1 MLSRVADSLYWM
13 GRYFERADNCARA
26 IEATHSL
33 MLNRVEFAHDQR
45 WYRALTGLGLP
56 ADARDQD
63 PQVAIGRLA
72 ADRQTRA
79 SIVACIAAAREN
91 ASQVREEI
99 SSEMWERL
107 NRLFHEVAQS
117 EVDPQDAAAVMRLVS
132 LVREGSYS
140 FHGATESTMSH
151 GEGWRFVHL
160 GKFTERACAV
170 SLMLDAYFSIPT
182 KADDLD
188 WVTLLTSCAA
198 FESYCRVFTADLQ
211 PERIAKFL
219 LVHPEFPYSVR
230 YAVDRMDAAL
240 EAIVASSS
248 ARKRAKVER
257 IIGRLRAS
265 LAFTPMAELM
275 AGDLHAFLNGVLEQC
290 AALHLAVHEA
300 VHRLSD
306 RAGLRELMFYAIRH
320 LTRYRYNRP
329 VWQSMMEVRMHPI
342 SEATQ
347 RCFTFRLQV
356 NPRARIFTFQDH
368 LGNQVHHFDLPQHHR
383 ELAIVADALVN
394 IEPPAAVPESLPGDA
409 WARSRTADCRRRS
422 LADADAEPL
431 RAPRRRCSR
440 ISRASSAS
448 TRPDGRDPLTLVHDI
463 SRGIHRAFA
472 YVRKST
478 AVNSPIEASL
488 ELAPGRLPGLRPH
501 HDRDRA
507 RAAASRAATS
517 AATSITA
524 TSTTTD
530 RRTAP
535 RTPGSRR

>member
-56 ADARDQD
+56 ADVRDQD
-63 PQVAIGRLA
+63 PQLAIGRLA
-72 ADRQTRA
+72 ADRHTRA
-79 SIVACIAAAREN
+79 SIVNCIAAAREN

-211 PERIAKFL
+211 PQRIAKFL

-230 YAVDRMDAAL
+230 YAVDRMHASL
-240 EAIVASSS
+240 EAIVGNST
-248 ARKRAKVER
+248 ARKRVRIER

-265 LAFTPMAELM
+265 LAFTPMSELM
-275 AGDLHAFLNGVLEQC
+275 TGDLHAFLNGVLEQC
-290 AALHLAVHEA
+290 GALHLAVQEA
-300 VHRLSD
+300 YID
-306 RAGLRELMFYAIRH
+306 Y
-320 LTRYRYNRP
+320 
-329 VWQSMMEVRMHPI
+329 
-342 SEATQ
+342 
-347 RCFTFRLQV
+347 
-356 NPRARIFTFQDH
+356 
-368 LGNQVHHFDLPQHHR
+368 
-383 ELAIVADALVN
+383 
-394 IEPPAAVPESLPGDA
+394 
-409 WARSRTADCRRRS
+409 
-422 LADADAEPL
+422 
-431 RAPRRRCSR
+431 
-440 ISRASSAS
+440 
-448 TRPDGRDPLTLVHDI
+448 
-463 SRGIHRAFA
+463 
-472 YVRKST
+472 
-478 AVNSPIEASL
+478 PIEVAFES
-488 ELAPGRLPGLRPH
+488 
-501 HDRDRA
+501 
-507 RAAASRAATS
+507 
-517 AATSITA
+517 
-524 TSTTTD
+524 
-530 RRTAP
+530 
-535 RTPGSRR
+535 